1 MNRIGAFVLGTIKSI
16 ATPRGLLVFLVC
28 GSAILAARPL
38 AGQQPSRQPIFSPAP
53 NVGWISYGPEFIPAP
68 SGPQPVTFD
77 PAHPFINNAI
87 EYNVARP
94 GTKDESQQPTFAVAD
109 LTNPILQPWAREE
122 LRKLNER
129 VLAGRPLY
137 SRESSCLPMG
147 VPGFLLYVVNP
158 VFFLETPREVVMIA
172 TDDIQVRH
180 VYLNVPHSR
189 NPKPSWYGESVGHYE
204 GDTLVVDTIGL
215 STKAFVDNYRTPH
228 TEKLHVIERFQ
239 IIEGG
244 KTLEVK
250 VHIEDPG
257 AFTTPWDVSQRYARS
272 DLRPIQERTCTE
284 NNANYFNLEIDP
296 TPKAERPDF

>member
-1 MNRIGAFVLGTIKSI
+1 MRSRA
-16 ATPRGLLVFLVC
+16 RLVC
-28 GSAILAARPL
+28 VVSLTTAVTAAAAPQ
-38 AGQQPSRQPIFSPAP
+38 ASVPDFAPSPD
-53 NVGWISYGPEFIPAP
+53 VGWISYGPEFIPAP

-77 PAHPFINNAI
+77 PAHPFINNAV
-87 EYNVARP
+87 EYNAARP
-94 GTKDESQQPTFAVAD
+94 GTKDPTQQPTFPVAD
-109 LTNPILQPWAREE
+109 LSNPILQPWAREE

-158 VFFLETPREVVMIA
+158 VYFLQTPREVVMMA

-228 TEKLHVIERFQ
+228 SEKLHVIERFQ
-239 IIEGG
+239 MIEGG

-250 VHIEDPG
+250 VHVDDPG
-257 AFTTPWDVSQRYARS
+257 AFTTAWDASQRYVR
-272 DLRPIQERTCTE
+272 REGGTFQERVCTE
-284 NNANYFNLEIDP
+284 NNANYYNLEVDP
-296 TPKAERPDF
+296 TPHADKPDF

>member
-1 MNRIGAFVLGTIKSI
+1 MTCKLRENAAKTRKDSGRSARESSRGT
-16 ATPRGLLVFLVC
+16 ATLRGFLAILVC
-28 GSAILAARPL
+28 GSAIFVARPL
-38 AGQQPSRQPIFSPAP
+38 AGQSTQPVFSPSP

-77 PAHPFINNAI
+77 SAHPFINNAI
-87 EYNVARP
+87 EYNAARP

-158 VFFLETPREVVMIA
+158 VFFLQTPKEVVMIA

-189 NPKPSWYGESVGHYE
+189 NPKPTWYGESVGRYE

-215 STKAFVDNYRTPH
+215 STKAFVDNYRTP
-228 TEKLHVIERFQ
+228 TPRSFMSSS
-239 IIEGG
+239 
-244 KTLEVK
+244 
-250 VHIEDPG
+250 
-257 AFTTPWDVSQRYARS
+257 AFG
-272 DLRPIQERTCTE
+272 
-284 NNANYFNLEIDP
+284 
-296 TPKAERPDF
+296 

>member
-1 MNRIGAFVLGTIKSI
+1 M
-16 ATPRGLLVFLVC
+16 ATLRGFLAVLVC
-28 GSAILAARPL
+28 GSAIFAARPL
-38 AGQQPSRQPIFSPAP
+38 LGQSSTQPVFSPSP
-53 NVGWISYGPEFIPAP
+53 NVGWISYGPEFIPSP

-77 PAHPFINNAI
+77 SAHPFINNAI
-87 EYNVARP
+87 EYNAARP

-158 VFFLETPREVVMIA
+158 VFFLQTPKEVVMIA

-189 NPKPSWYGESVGHYE
+189 NPKPTWYGESVGRYE

-239 IIEGG
+239 IIDGG

-250 VHIEDPG
+250 IHVEDPE
-257 AFTTPWDVSQRYARS
+257 AFTTPWDASQRYVRS
-272 DLRPIQERTCTE
+272 DLRPIQERVCTE

-296 TPKAERPDF
+296 TPKAEKPGF